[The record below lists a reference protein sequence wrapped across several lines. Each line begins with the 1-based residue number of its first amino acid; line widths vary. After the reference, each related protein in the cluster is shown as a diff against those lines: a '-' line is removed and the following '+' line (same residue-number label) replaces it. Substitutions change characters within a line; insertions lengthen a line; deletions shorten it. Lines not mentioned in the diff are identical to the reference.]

1 MRQGADV
8 TSSFSTGR
16 LVAAAIL
23 TLGIAAAGAAEP
35 EPVWNQWRG
44 PAGQGIAA
52 DDKLPTEWS
61 TTTNVLWSTPVPGR
75 GFSSPIVWH
84 DTIFMTTSIEGDVVP
99 DVKTAPHVLG
109 GEPFVHPDAVSGDRR
124 HTLKVMALNRTSG
137 KLLWER
143 TAYEGPVF
151 DARHKAG
158 SFANTTPAT
167 DGRLVFAWFGSE
179 GLYAYDFSGKLAWK
193 KSFGGIPAFGMGTGS
208 SPVLFEDLLI
218 LQCDEDNGGNSFIVA
233 LDRRTGKE
241 VWRTARP
248 VQGSWT
254 TPVIATS
261 GTHTELVASGN
272 EFIIG
277 YNPRTGQE
285 LWRCKG
291 TGGWTVPTPVAAHG
305 IVVASAAHPLKR
317 AVAIKLGGRGDI
329 TDTAQV
335 AWVRD
340 KGTGYTPS
348 SLAYGD
354 FMYLLTDGGL
364 LTCIDIRTGEVK
376 YEGARP
382 SKPARF
388 SGSPIAFGGKI
399 LLTSD
404 EGDTYVLAAGPKHE
418 ILRTNS
424 LDEPTY
430 ASPAAAA
437 GVLYIRTATKLY
449 AIGAKP

>member
-1 MRQGADV
+1 M
-8 TSSFSTGR
+8 TSPSSICRTF
-16 LVAAAIL
+16 
-23 TLGIAAAGAAEP
+23 AAGTVALAMASLSSAGP

-44 PAGQGIAA
+44 PEGQGISRDAN
-52 DDKLPTEWS
+52 LPTEWS
-61 TTTNVLWSTPVPGR
+61 STTNVLWSTPVPGR
-75 GFSSPIVWH
+75 GFSSPVVWN
-84 DTIFMTTSIEGDVVP
+84 DTIFVTTSVEGEVLP
-99 DVKTAPHVLG
+99 DAKTAPHVLG
-109 GEPFVHPDAVSGDRR
+109 GEPFVHPDAVAGDRR
-124 HTLKVMALNRTSG
+124 HALKVMAINRTSG
-137 KLLWER
+137 KVLWER

-158 SFANTTPAT
+158 SYANTTPAT
-167 DGRLVFAWFGSE
+167 DGRYVFAWFGSE
-179 GLYAYDFSGKLAWK
+179 GLYAYDFNGKLAWK

-218 LQCDEDNGGNSFIVA
+218 LQCDEDNGEKSFIVA
-233 LDRRTGKE
+233 LDRRTGRE
-241 VWRTARP
+241 VWRTARQ

-254 TPVIATS
+254 TPVIAK
-261 GTHTELVASGN
+261 GAGRTELVASGN

-277 YNPRTGQE
+277 YDPRTGKE

-329 TDTAQV
+329 TGTPQV

-354 FMYLLTDGGL
+354 YMYLLTDGGL

-382 SKPARF
+382 SKAARF
-388 SGSPIAFGGKI
+388 SGSPIAFDGKI

-404 EGDTYVLAAGPKHE
+404 DGDTYVIAAGPTHE

-424 LDEPTY
+424 LDEPVH
-430 ASPAAAA
+430 ASPAAAGGA
-437 GVLYIRTATKLY
+437 LYFRTATKLY
-449 AIGAKP
+449 AIGRAR